1 MSTSEWENKIEKLS
15 NKKGVKKIAVQN
27 FLGTVGS
34 NPDYMSASMN
44 AEMDAGMYGWN
55 YATQGAI
62 HEGISIFFNQVKSN
76 ENEDDENDAVKNL
89 EIMRGI
95 GAKLYSN
102 FGHLSKEEREK
113 KGLWFGDD
121 VGMSDE
127 SKANEADCTNCG
139 QSGVDPDP
147 RFQLGSWCEDCQD
160 RLELAKDN
168 WWKNATDEEKRMEN
182 EWNDKPW
189 ESEFDGESK
198 ANEEEKCERC
208 DGEGTLSGQAFD
220 EELNNIGNSG
230 GHPEEIENFAQ
241 WRTCPEC
248 DGKGY
253 ESYSNEELDEEEDE
267 MPLGGSVNAEPKET
281 DTVEQPII
289 VESVRSQS
297 DFSVRG
303 VSGMTISN
311 TNGVEKYSFDP
322 TQNYE
327 TNTVHFSVTEQG
339 GTIFGEE
346 IQMQP
351 KMTTP
356 EELTKE
362 IESHPDV
369 VFTDPDEDM
378 LKKN

>member
-1 MSTSEWENKIEKLS
+1 MGTHS
-15 NKKGVKKIAVQN
+15 NGETKGIRTTKANEV
-27 FLGTVGS
+27 
-34 NPDYMSASMN
+34 SASDDLKLQCPACDYKN
-44 AEMDAGMYGWN
+44 YIGMWLAN
-55 YATQGAI
+55 WTI
-62 HEGISIFFNQVKSN
+62 KPNQ
-76 ENEDDENDAVKNL
+76 L
-89 EIMRGI
+89 G
-95 GAKLYSN
+95 Y
-102 FGHLSKEEREK
+102 
-113 KGLWFGDD
+113 
-121 VGMSDE
+121 E
-127 SKANEADCTNCG
+127 SKA
-139 QSGVDPDP
+139 S
-147 RFQLGSWCEDCQD
+147 
-160 RLELAKDN
+160 
-168 WWKNATDEEKRMEN
+168 
-182 EWNDKPW
+182 
-189 ESEFDGESK
+189 
-198 ANEEEKCERC
+198 
-208 DGEGTLSGQAFD
+208 
-220 EELNNIGNSG
+220 
-230 GHPEEIENFAQ
+230 
-241 WRTCPEC
+241 
-248 DGKGY
+248 
-253 ESYSNEELDEEEDE
+253 EELDEEEDE
-267 MPLGGSVNAEPKET
+267 MPLGGSVNAEPKEN